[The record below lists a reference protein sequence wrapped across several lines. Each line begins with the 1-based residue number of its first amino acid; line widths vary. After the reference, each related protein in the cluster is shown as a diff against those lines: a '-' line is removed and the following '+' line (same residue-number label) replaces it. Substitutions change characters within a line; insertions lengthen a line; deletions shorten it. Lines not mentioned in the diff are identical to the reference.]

1 MVRISPEK
9 AGNSI
14 CRRGEFYLSLIS
26 LRFRWSEVEHWLQ
39 EKENWGRARGLPD
52 LECLWVEK

>member
-1 MVRISPEK
+1 MPSVRFWMSQCAP
-9 AGNSI
+9 
-14 CRRGEFYLSLIS
+14 REFYLSLIS

-39 EKENWGRARGLPD
+39 EKENRGRARGLPD